1 MPTAGTQA
9 SELKSSSVTK
19 ICGQDELLAADV
31 ITRYDNKKAIV
42 TESLPVLTSGLRLL
56 WQELAL
62 TLTTTY
68 LTVFSHN
75 GSGLLLGW
83 VVDCNSNDGI
93 TFEFSIDGANIFTE
107 FPSVF
112 LTNLYGTNYGDN
124 AYLYLGGSD
133 FGDLQFR
140 PPHPVR
146 FNSNITVRAKRTAT
160 SKIINRYLA
169 WVQVN

>member
-62 TLTTTY
+62 TLNTTY
-68 LTVFSHN
+68 LTVFSYN
-75 GSGLLLGW
+75 GNGILFGF
-83 VVDCNSNDGI
+83 VIDCNSNIGI
-93 TFEFSIDGANIFTE
+93 TFEFIIDGVTIFTE
-107 FPSVF
+107 
-112 LTNLYGTNYGDN
+112 LTYQFITDLYGTSYGTDTF
-124 AYLYLGGSD
+124 LYLGRSD
-133 FGDLQFR
+133 IGDLQFR
-140 PPHPVR
+140 PPHPIR

-169 WVQVN
+169 WIQVN